1 MRKYTAF
8 FRLYYNYFKGN
19 MTECDKILQEE
30 QFNVTI
36 TPLVGFIFHVLSG
49 LFILSYGYSIAMLIW
64 IPILIGNMVFTHKL
78 SDMFFEEKMRKL
90 DEELKK
96 MWEQFDRAYEKS
108 QQQQKQQYRQQS
120 QQQQRYTSTSSSKFD
135 TALKFLGLTKSATK
149 DDVKKAYRKLAK
161 KYHPDMGGN
170 KNDFIKL
177 KEHYDYVM
185 GQL

>member
-1 MRKYTAF
+1 MKKYTAF

-19 MTECDKILQEE
+19 MEECDKILQEE

-96 MWEQFDRAYEKS
+96 MWEQFERAHQR
-108 QQQQKQQYRQQS
+108 QQQQSQYNR
-120 QQQQRYTSTSSSKFD
+120 QQQRHTSTSKLD
-135 TALKFLGLTKSATK
+135 TALRFLGLTKSATK
-149 DDVKKAYRKLAK
+149 NDVKKAYRTLAK
-161 KYHPDMGGN
+161 KHHPDMGGN

-177 KEHYDYVM
+177 KEHYDYAM
-185 GQL
+185 SQL

>member
-1 MRKYTAF
+1 MKEFTAF

-19 MTECDKILQEE
+19 MKECEKILHEE
-30 QFNVTI
+30 NFNVTV
-36 TPLVGFIFHVLSG
+36 TPLVGFVIHVLSG
-49 LFILSYGYSIAMLIW
+49 LFILSYAYSIAMLIW
-64 IPILIGNMVFTHKL
+64 IPILVGNLVFTHNL
-78 SDMFFEEKMRKL
+78 SERFYMERMRKF
-90 DEELKK
+90 DEDMKR
-96 MWEQFDRAYEKS
+96 MWEDFDRAWEKS

-120 QQQQRYTSTSSSKFD
+120 QQKRYTSTSTSKLD

-149 DDVKKAYRKLAK
+149 DDVKKAYRRLAK